1 MKVIGLTGGIASGKS
16 TASKMLRE
24 LGAPVV
30 DADVLAREVVEP
42 GTEGWREVIEAFG
55 PGIVLPGG
63 QLDRER
69 LARLVFA
76 DEAARRRLN
85 AIIHPRVRERMQA
98 SVEEARAAGEPA
110 VVLDVPLLM
119 EGGLDA
125 ECDQVWVVYVDEETQ
140 LFRLMHRD
148 GLPPEEARRRI
159 AAQLPLREKAARADV
174 VIYNT
179 GAVEETRRQVET
191 HWRQVVPAP

>member
-16 TASKMLRE
+16 TASRILRE

-42 GTEGWREVIEAFG
+42 GTEGWRQVIEAFG
-55 PGIVLPGG
+55 HGIVLPGG
-63 QLDRER
+63 QLDRRR

-76 DEAARRRLN
+76 DEAARGRLN

-98 SVEEARAAGEPA
+98 AVEEARTAGEPA

-125 ECDQVWVVYVDEETQ
+125 ACDQVWVVYVDEETQ
-140 LFRLMHRD
+140 LFRLMQRD

-191 HWRQVVPAP
+191 QWRQVVPAP